1 MGAHGTIASVA
12 CIFMQATLYRERSHM
27 PHRAR
32 LVRRDLAA
40 TAVPFARS
48 IDGHLAHHSLQA
60 LTPLRLRR
68 KGGITLSDGEGQ
80 GERAPTR
87 LMGGKP
93 TSGRTSST
101 ATERGD
107 RRGPHRRLDVR
118 LCLMSG
124 YVRGKAQ
131 GGRALP

>member
-1 MGAHGTIASVA
+1 
-12 CIFMQATLYRERSHM
+12 M

-48 IDGHLAHHSLQA
+48 IDGHLAHHGLQA

-80 GERAPTR
+80 GERAPSRRSAR
-87 LMGGKP
+87 LLACGGAILRARR
-93 TSGRTSST
+93 TGRSGSQPVANAHSYR
-101 ATERGD
+101 
-107 RRGPHRRLDVR
+107 
-118 LCLMSG
+118 
-124 YVRGKAQ
+124 
-131 GGRALP
+131 